1 LGWSCW
7 KLFSSSRNWRV
18 KLLDEECLEEENV
31 SRRPL
36 TSPLFSFDG
45 GVYGL
50 ADGFGGT
57 GGIGGVVRLREL
69 CTSFG
74 GMSGIGK
81 CGGVFVRG
89 SPGLCLLREV
99 SERDDDDPEPSVR
112 CESSISSRAM
122 TENLVGVW
130 YIDFC
135 CSPSRVGV
143 HRFVDDQ
150 ARTKK

>member
-1 LGWSCW
+1 
-7 KLFSSSRNWRV
+7 V

-45 GVYGL
+45 DGYGL

-57 GGIGGVVRLREL
+57 GGIGGVVWLREL

-81 CGGVFVRG
+81 CGGGFVRG
-89 SPGLCLLREV
+89 SPGLCPLREV
-99 SERDDDDPEPSVR
+99 SERDEDDLELFVR
-112 CESSISSRAM
+112 CESSISSRTM
-122 TENLVGVW
+122 IENLVGVW
-130 YIDFC
+130 Y
-135 CSPSRVGV
+135 
-143 HRFVDDQ
+143 VDLETN
-150 ARTKK
+150 RLWSH